1 MPVEADTAHI
11 ATELQQ
17 SIFGAPPSS
26 LSAPIPLSS
35 TTKTIQVSTDKGK
48 TEVDK
53 DEDGKKGVKRA
64 REDESD
70 DEGAPMEEDSDA
82 PMEASDDED
91 E

>member
-1 MPVEADTAHI
+1 MPVAAGNETTT
-11 ATELQQ
+11 TELQQ

-26 LSAPIPLSS
+26 LPAPVPSASI
-35 TTKTIQVSTDKGK
+35 DKGK
-48 TEVDK
+48 DVDGE
-53 DEDGKKGVKRA
+53 EDGPKGVKRG

-82 PMEASDDED
+82 PMDASDDDD